1 MMNQIKSPND
11 TEIDPPA
18 DTHASKNPSEPFKD
32 ILFLFLYSGI
42 IIGLDVWTK
51 EVVEINLSLGQWWLP
66 ESLSNLQPYFRIVHL
81 QNKGTAFGMFRDQ
94 NQINLVISAIA
105 VLASLFIIYIF
116 PRIEKNERAL
126 RAALILQLA
135 GAVGNLISRIRYG
148 YVLDFISVGNFPV
161 FNVADSSI
169 TIGLV
174 VLLFGMFW
182 QEHKERKQVRS
193 AETSEDDSP

>member
-11 TEIDPPA
+11 TEINPPA
-18 DTHASKNPSEPFKD
+18 VTHANKNPSEPFKD

-51 EVVEINLSLGQWWLP
+51 EVVETNLSLGQWWLP

-193 AETSEDDSP
+193 AETSEDNSP